1 MKKLVAA
8 FLALTV
14 LSALTAIAA
23 EPAKDTPN
31 ETAPQKPK
39 LEQSD
44 TPHTY
49 KKCMKI
55 CKEEVGDAD
64 KCERICVTL
73 KK

>member
-1 MKKLVAA
+1 MKKFVAA

-14 LSALTAIAA
+14 LSALTAMAA
-23 EPAKDTPN
+23 EPAKEAPK
-31 ETAPQKPK
+31 ETAPHKPK

-44 TPHTY
+44 APHTY

>member
-1 MKKLVAA
+1 MKKFVAA

-14 LSALTAIAA
+14 LSTLTAIAA
-23 EPAKDTPN
+23 EPAKDTAK

-44 TPHTY
+44 APQTY